1 MTTGTQLSLLL
12 VCIFFPQWAV
22 GGPKLVQLD
31 LFDSLHLHNQ
41 TYQGVTLGKGI
52 HKLSPGVIFTG
63 DYREIMV
70 SSDWV
75 DRIRAQVSEIGVND
89 FTISAIIKQN
99 PNNVGT
105 ILAFS
110 KGLLSALEIQ
120 SSGRKNELRVI
131 SGSLVETFPFRL
143 ADGSWHRLAIT
154 FSASQ
159 VDILVDC
166 MPVSRRVL
174 KFDPA
179 TAIFNSLNISIWI
192 GQKTTSHFLYQ
203 GAMQDLQL
211 ILGPYGYLSQ
221 CPQVDTQCPTCS
233 EYTALKMSF
242 ASLQSQIQ
250 MLTERLNRAE
260 ARLSDVEQCE
270 CQKSCRVNDTSVFG
284 DGSSWHQNCDICTC
298 KKGEILCQP
307 VQCPQAKT
315 CKNPISKPGECC
327 PTCLKQCYFRGE
339 TYDHGETTSIKECT
353 QCKCNDGS
361 MQCTKDDPEKKCPP
375 LTCPLKDQV
384 IVPGECCKV
393 CLGTDYCAS
402 HGHLCHSNA
411 TCLNLQ
417 TTYTCQCKGGFT
429 GDGVEMCM
437 DIDECLSE
445 RHHCARNSKCVN
457 TMGGYKCE
465 CASGY
470 KKVNQFQCEDENEC
484 AVNGSNKCHSHST
497 CTNTKG
503 SYMCT
508 CNPGYSGNGVQCT
521 PICNQTCENG
531 GICIAPDVCSCRA
544 GWDGV
549 KCETDI
555 DECFQERNSS
565 LETGA
570 LCPANALCVNKP
582 GWYLCQCMDGFQAS
596 LTQSGEA
603 QCIDINEC
611 SEDDACPVGLEC
623 VNTVGS
629 YECRCSSADHH
640 CSSGCW
646 NEGRLHPSGSN
657 WFRQD
662 CSICNCESTDNISCS
677 SYSEDLCSQICSTSP
692 LNMTDENPLHK
703 CCTKCATPNSTT
715 VVAPSIPNLKT
726 CQHQLYQ
733 NVHFKSGEM
742 WHFQCQTCECQHGE
756 IDCWPIDCP
765 PVDCHDAFL
774 PAGDCCFRCPEES
787 ANDKCTHWHR
797 NSTFS
802 QCHLLQNT
810 IESGTRVTLPHNN
823 CLSCKCQYGNLCCNY
838 DYDCVARS
846 SRPSVVT
853 APTH

>member
-1 MTTGTQLSLLL
+1 
-12 VCIFFPQWAV
+12 
-22 GGPKLVQLD
+22 
-31 LFDSLHLHNQ
+31 
-41 TYQGVTLGKGI
+41 
-52 HKLSPGVIFTG
+52 
-63 DYREIMV
+63 MV

-174 KFDPA
+174 KFDPV
-179 TAIFNSLNISIWI
+179 TAIFNSLNMSIWI

-203 GAMQDLQL
+203 
-211 ILGPYGYLSQ
+211 
-221 CPQVDTQCPTCS
+221 
-233 EYTALKMSF
+233 
-242 ASLQSQIQ
+242 
-250 MLTERLNRAE
+250 
-260 ARLSDVEQCE
+260 
-270 CQKSCRVNDTSVFG
+270 
-284 DGSSWHQNCDICTC
+284 
-298 KKGEILCQP
+298 KGEILCQP
-307 VQCPQAKT
+307 VQCPQAKS

-327 PTCLKQCYFRGE
+327 PTCLKQCYFRRE
-339 TYDHGETTSIKECT
+339 TYDHGETISIKECT
-353 QCKCNDGS
+353 HCKCTDGTMQCK
-361 MQCTKDDPEKKCPP
+361 KHDPEKTCPP

-417 TTYTCQCKGGFT
+417 TTYTCQCKEGFT
-429 GDGVEMCM
+429 GDGVELCE
-437 DIDECLSE
+437 DIDECLLE

-457 TMGGYKCE
+457 TIGGYSCE

-503 SYMCT
+503 SYMCA
-508 CNPGYSGNGVQCT
+508 CNPGYTGNGIQCT

-544 GWDGV
+544 GWDGA

-596 LTQSGEA
+596 LAQSGEA

-629 YECRCSSADHH
+629 YECRCSSEDHH

-677 SYSEDLCSQICSTSP
+677 PYSEDLCSQICSPSS
-692 LNMTDENPLHK
+692 LNMTDENPLQ
-703 CCTKCATPNSTT
+703 CCNKCASPNITT
-715 VVAPSIPNLKT
+715 VVSPSISNLKT
-726 CQHQLYQ
+726 CQHQLYP
-733 NVHFKSGEM
+733 NLHFKSG
-742 WHFQCQTCECQHGE
+742 
-756 IDCWPIDCP
+756 
-765 PVDCHDAFL
+765 
-774 PAGDCCFRCPEES
+774 
-787 ANDKCTHWHR
+787 
-797 NSTFS
+797 
-802 QCHLLQNT
+802 
-810 IESGTRVTLPHNN
+810 
-823 CLSCKCQYGNLCCNY
+823 
-838 DYDCVARS
+838 
-846 SRPSVVT
+846 
-853 APTH
+853 